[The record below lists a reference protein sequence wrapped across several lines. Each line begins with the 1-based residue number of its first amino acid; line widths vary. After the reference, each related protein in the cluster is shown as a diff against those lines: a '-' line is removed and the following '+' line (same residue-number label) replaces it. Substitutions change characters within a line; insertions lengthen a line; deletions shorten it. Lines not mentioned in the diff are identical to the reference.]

1 MTQLIQT
8 VEVLLNLAFVSWLDV
23 DGHMIL
29 LVDKFMFVVAIGI
42 IVTPTFKRELDQEQT
57 VFAIIWY
64 TSN

>member
-1 MTQLIQT
+1 
-8 VEVLLNLAFVSWLDV
+8 VLLNLAFVSWLDV